1 MVKRKKKREAE
12 KSLLP
17 HRTPQ
22 HEIIAH
28 QKIWRPG
35 EDTFLMLKMETG
47 RINGDRKTISAKP
60 CFRNKGGKST
70 FSGTKLRICC

>member
-60 CFRNKGGKST
+60 YFRNKGGKST